1 MVFGYVIGAETGAVV
16 LLGQLQPRLEQF
28 GERYCVI
35 VEMIEH
41 SEFQSQHYLLILCLG
56 CVVDGYTCRSR
67 SAQKAGSWAG
77 EAACC
82 AADACDCGVDGAQ
95 PFSTKLDKSRFQ
107 TAPG

>member
-1 MVFGYVIGAETGAVV
+1 MVFGDVIGAETGAVV

-67 SAQKAGSWAG
+67 SAQNGLRSSRLRILPVGVRGSA
-77 EAACC
+77 
-82 AADACDCGVDGAQ
+82 
-95 PFSTKLDKSRFQ
+95 STKSIVRGAL
-107 TAPG
+107 